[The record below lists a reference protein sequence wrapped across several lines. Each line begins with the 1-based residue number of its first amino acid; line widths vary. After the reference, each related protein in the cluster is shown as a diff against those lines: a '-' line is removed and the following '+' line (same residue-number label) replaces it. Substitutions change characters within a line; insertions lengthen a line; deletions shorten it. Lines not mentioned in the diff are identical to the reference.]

1 MMHKRLYIILAI
13 IGVLLLL
20 PLIAMQFTDEVNWG
34 IGDFVMAAILL
45 SVAGLACELMLR
57 KVKKP
62 VYRIALCGVMIVVIA
77 LVWAELAVGI
87 LETVISGN

>member
-13 IGVLLLL
+13 IGALLLL
-20 PLIAMQFTDEVNWG
+20 PLIAMQFTDEVNWR

-62 VYRIALCGVMIVVIA
+62 VYRIALCGVILVVIS

-87 LETVISGN
+87 LETVIGGN